1 MFLFLHVKTFILVDS
16 TQFAGFATDAKPR
29 NVGGN
34 FNENAEFKNNLKE
47 MNFTENKIAIKDLNL
62 WDENARFPDQ
72 FYNSDEKELIK
83 YFLSK
88 KNFKIKELVDE
99 IVNDFDLPQLEKIVV
114 WNTDE
119 NLVVLEGNRRLTGYK
134 LLANPALIVD
144 IDKKLFKHISE
155 IKSKINIDNTFK
167 LECLISSD
175 KDQCYRYIDRKHSKG
190 NNQVNWVEPERINY
204 SNRRGIESQNAK
216 IKIAITNY
224 VRTLNLPIEIIN
236 EVLGQGYV
244 TTFYRFVATGPAKE
258 TFGLSTNKDGNLTF
272 TDKDFP
278 EKLKVIIHNVLK
290 KKDFDGNTVD
300 SRELNK
306 NPQIKQFLEK
316 IDPENSK
323 KVDKEIQEGKSKNL
337 FGQESSKLS
346 KSSSKAS
353 SSLTTRKTPKTKE
366 NNILFGKSLSLK
378 SGKVN
383 DLYRA
388 ILNIY
393 EKNENDFTVLPI
405 IGMSMRLITEVA
417 ARVYFDNTDPEKS
430 NKDQLY
436 NDFLKIAKKEMS
448 LEKESKNFLSLTT
461 DWLDG
466 SNNLEAILAKY
477 AHGNITTSK
486 DGILKSSFIIGE
498 VLEHYFKK

>member
-1 MFLFLHVKTFILVDS
+1 MK
-16 TQFAGFATDAKPR
+16 
-29 NVGGN
+29 
-34 FNENAEFKNNLKE
+34 
-47 MNFTENKIAIKDLNL
+47 FTEKKIPLFELNL

-72 FYNSDEKELIK
+72 FYDSDERELIR

-88 KNFKIKELVDE
+88 KNFKIKGLIDE

-114 WNTDE
+114 WKTED

-134 LLANPALIVD
+134 LLAEPNLIKE
-144 IDKKLFKHISE
+144 IDKKLFAQLIE
-155 IKSKINIDNTFK
+155 IKSKISIDKTFT
-167 LECLISSD
+167 LDCLITND

-204 SNRRGIESQNAK
+204 SSRRGLESQNAK
-216 IKIAITNY
+216 IKIAVTNY
-224 VRTLNLPIEIIN
+224 VKTLDLPKEIVN

-258 TFGLSTNKDGNLTF
+258 TFGLSTDQEGILVFKDEH
-272 TDKDFP
+272 FP
-278 EKLKVIIHNVLK
+278 DKLKVIIHNVLK
-290 KKDFDGNTVD
+290 KKDFEGNVID

-306 NPQIKQFLEK
+306 NPQIKQYLEK
-316 IDPENSK
+316 INPRNSTE
-323 KVDKEIQEGKSKNL
+323 VDKEIQENRTKNL
-337 FGQESSKLS
+337 FGQESSNIFNSNTK
-346 KSSSKAS
+346 KTSSFNS
-353 SSLTTRKTPKTKE
+353 RKTPKTKE
-366 NNILFGKSLSLK
+366 NYILFGKSLSLK
-378 SGKVN
+378 QGKVN

-388 ILNIY
+388 IVNIY
-393 EKNENDFTVLPI
+393 EKNENDITVLPI

-417 ARVYFDNTDPEKS
+417 ARVYFDSNAPEKA

-436 NDFLKIAKKEMS
+436 NDFLKLAKKEMS
-448 LEKESKNFLSLTT
+448 LKQESKNYLSLIT

-466 SNNLEAILAKY
+466 GSKLEALLAKY

-486 DGILKSSFIIGE
+486 DGVLKSSFIIGE